1 MWPDWI
7 EELKRRY
14 MAEEA
19 SVFLLHG
26 AVDVVAWP
34 YEDELLDAGRLVARF
49 LTASRDIVVLYDPD
63 SGRLGWGGI
72 EDSGRFTRHT
82 ETALVLDRT
91 SGRPDL
97 RKAEG
102 ALGLFWLSMHNPGPN
117 QAFILYRTE
126 KVCPARRS
134 ALPAL
139 ELDAPP
145 LAEWNAAPSLRETDN
160 VVILLTTELDEVRDD
175 LRDSVAVIEVPSPP
189 KPKPVLAP
197 EVEEDPLS
205 LRRQPASDSEAQAA
219 AEAEIEAALSA
230 AAEPEVEVPEVDD
243 SELGASEVD
252 ASEVDAPEV
261 APAPESPADAAPV
274 PEPSSVPQPTGLMV
288 EEALVQAVI
297 RHGADGPP
305 WPGHLPAKEAV
316 AEVLHALAPERFGA
330 LRVEVVE
337 DQAIAVGDGADDF
350 NGWWA
355 GDIAV
360 DAACGMALSGLEKPP
375 GGWSEAQPPRFPK
388 AALRALSRRIE
399 KALK

>member
-1 MWPDWI
+1 MWPEWI

-14 MAEEA
+14 LAEEA

-82 ETALVLDRT
+82 ETALVLDKT

-126 KVCPARRS
+126 KVCPSRRS
-134 ALPAL
+134 ALSPL
-139 ELDAPP
+139 ELNAPP
-145 LAEWNAAPSLRETDN
+145 LAEWNATASLRESDN
-160 VVILLTTELDEVRDD
+160 VVILLTTDLDEIRED
-175 LRDSVAVIEVPSPP
+175 LRESVAIIEVPTPP

-197 EVEEDPLS
+197 EPELEDDPLS
-205 LRRQPASDSEAQAA
+205 MRRSPVSDADAAAA
-219 AEAEIEAALSA
+219 AEAEIEAALSD
-230 AAEPEVEVPEVDD
+230 AAEPEVDVPEVEDA
-243 SELGASEVD
+243 ELE
-252 ASEVDAPEV
+252 PP
-261 APAPESPADAAPV
+261 PAEPAATPQ
-274 PEPSSVPQPTGLMV
+274 PSTPQPTGLMM

-297 RHGADGPP
+297 RHGGDGPP
-305 WPGHLPAKEAV
+305 WPGHLPAREAV
-316 AEVLHALAPERFGA
+316 AEVLHALAPQRFGV
-330 LRVEVVE
+330 LSFEVVE
-337 DQAIAVGDGADDF
+337 DQAVAVGDGADDF
-350 NGWWA
+350 NSWWA

-360 DAACGMALSGLEKPP
+360 DAACGMALSGLEQPP
-375 GGWSEAQPPRFPK
+375 GGWSDAQPPRFPK